1 MFINNLVPV
10 CLGVLSGIFVE
21 NNWRYPVCMGRE
33 EIFHYDLDDFLKD
46 NGLPLWD
53 YGRGIHLP
61 LYHPFR
67 LLSNILMFSFIFVVP
82 VTYMAIYY
90 FRKRQD
96 IAVQGA
102 SQQIIINSVY
112 TMIKFIFP

>member
-10 CLGVLSGIFVE
+10 GLGVLSGIFAE
-21 NNWRYPVCMGRE
+21 NNWRYPVCMGRA
-33 EIFHYDLDDFLKD
+33 EIFHYDLDDLLKD
-46 NGLPLWD
+46 AGLPLWD

-61 LYHPFR
+61 LYHPYR
-67 LLSNILMFSFIFVVP
+67 LLMNVVGSAFIFVVP

-96 IAVQGA
+96 NTVQGDVDLV
-102 SQQIIINSVY
+102 S
-112 TMIKFIFP
+112 

>member
-33 EIFHYDLDDFLKD
+33 EIFHYDLDDLLKD
-46 NGLPLWD
+46 AGLPLWD

-61 LYHPFR
+61 LYHPYR
-67 LLSNILMFSFIFVVP
+67 LLMNVVGSAFIFVVP

-96 IAVQGA
+96 NTVQGDVDLV
-102 SQQIIINSVY
+102 S
-112 TMIKFIFP
+112 